1 VFPQVLC
8 FTELHLKEFEINNTC
23 TNNCNLG
30 AFYCRKTRKFGGV
43 GIFVHDTLSCPP
55 IDLTAYCNEQEL
67 EACALKF
74 KVLNKFIC
82 ILCIYRPPKGNFGTF
97 IYLLESLL
105 NKLYTIS
112 TNTIICGDVKIN
124 YLRASNY
131 KTKLNS
137 LLAKYNLHS
146 AINFP
151 LESPNTLLRL
161 LTFFMNKIN
170 SNYSI
175 ESFINSLSDCD
186 TQILVLQNINPSAW
200 GHLNPSSYCDVG
212 RLFYGV
218 FQLWSKLQR
227 KK

>member
-1 VFPQVLC
+1 MFPQVLC

-137 LLAKYNLHS
+137 LLATYNLHN

-151 LESPNTLLRL
+151 TRVTKHCS
-161 LTFFMNKIN
+161 KAIN
-170 SNYSI
+170 I
-175 ESFINSLSDCD
+175 
-186 TQILVLQNINPSAW
+186 
-200 GHLNPSSYCDVG
+200 
-212 RLFYGV
+212 FYE
-218 FQLWSKLQR
+218 
-227 KK
+227 